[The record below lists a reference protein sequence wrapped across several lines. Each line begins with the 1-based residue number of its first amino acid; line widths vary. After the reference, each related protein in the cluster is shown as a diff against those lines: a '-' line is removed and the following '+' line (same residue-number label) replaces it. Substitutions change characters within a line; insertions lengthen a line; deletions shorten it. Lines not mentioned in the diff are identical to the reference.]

1 MPSFMGDGLVALI
14 SGFDDEGASGGMFA
28 YDGRKV
34 DQLDELP
41 CTGLGVQDGMLARV
55 LRRPEAVSRAALL
68 LHDSDGDVTDVAVD
82 DLVDPHDIL
91 WTGDAYAIACAGANK
106 IVFVSP
112 GGEVNRVWEAPGV
125 GDAWH
130 LNGLLLVDG
139 ELHVS
144 AFGKYERHRGWNEPD
159 ADPAAGLVLNLA
171 TGRDVVTGL
180 SSPHHPRLVDDEWIV
195 CNSGRRALTRIDA
208 ESGSVEAEIVLDGWT
223 RGLAVLDGFLLVGES
238 PPHRAERRL
247 GRAWQWSTP
256 GRGRSSTA
264 LAFPRVRSTTSCL
277 DRPSSPGPFDA
288 RARESPPPANAPAP
302 DARSLAHL
310 ADGTKRNATW
320 APSCL
325 VSAKP

>member
-144 AFGKYERHRGWNEPD
+144 AFGKYKRHREWNDPD
-159 ADPAAGLVLNLA
+159 ADPVSGLVFNLA
-171 TGRDVVTGL
+171 TGKDVVTGL
-180 SSPHHPRLVDDEWIV
+180 SSPHHPRLVDGKWIV

-223 RGLAVLDGFLLVGES
+223 RGLAVLDDVLLVGES
-238 PPHRAERRL
+238 P
-247 GRAWQWSTP
+247 GRTEPKGISASVAVVDRGAWE
-256 GRGRSSTA
+256 
-264 LAFPRVRSTTSCL
+264 VV
-277 DRPSSPGPFDA
+277 DRFSVP
-288 RARESPPPANAPAP
+288 AREIYDIVLGPAEL
-302 DARSLAHL
+302 ARSV
-310 ADGTKRNATW
+310 RRS
-320 APSCL
+320 APRPNL
-325 VSAKP
+325 RRTLTRLLPTLGVGV